1 MMKIERTDNLQ
12 PPQPADKKKSPVAS
26 GQRFL
31 DVLQETVSA
40 TPGLSQ
46 PNILQNLPP
55 AGGFAGFIP
64 NPGMEELLGRA
75 DHLLVLLESLQKDL
89 SGPGLPLR
97 EAYAS
102 LRDIED
108 RADELTPL
116 LESLP
121 EGDDFR
127 DFLNRLVITASV
139 EAIKFRRGDYL

>member
-12 PPQPADKKKSPVAS
+12 PLQPADNRRSS
-26 GQRFL
+26 GTTGERFR

-40 TPGLSQ
+40 TPGLSR
-46 PNILQNLPP
+46 PNNLQNLPP

-64 NPGMEELLGRA
+64 NPGREELVGRA
-75 DHLLVLLESLQKDL
+75 DQLLVLLESLQKDL

-102 LRDIED
+102 LKDIED